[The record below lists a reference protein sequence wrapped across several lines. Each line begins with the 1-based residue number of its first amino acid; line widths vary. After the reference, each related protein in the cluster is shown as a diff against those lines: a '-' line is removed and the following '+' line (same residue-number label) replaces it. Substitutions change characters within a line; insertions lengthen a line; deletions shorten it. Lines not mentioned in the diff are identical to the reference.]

1 MTTLCHSHSHSG
13 FFHAKGW
20 QFECRQGKY
29 HVFLTLFR
37 HANPKISKN
46 NPRCS
51 NLKKQR
57 VLHGRSSHGSS
68 IKYFLRI
75 EKQQQKSCKD
85 RNLWHRWHHLLQHI
99 AMFVFSSL
107 DSPWEP
113 SLLEEIHMDVRGHN
127 MERKSFSRIKM
138 KEFAFH
144 THLRANLV
152 LAQCWSN
159 IFQTYNASTALEGM
173 VKHKV
178 RLTNSFQAGCQM
190 MPEVSIY
197 RRNVPGIFRELHG
210 IQPSIGSP
218 SAVDCAE
225 VGCWLLPVSY
235 LAATLV
241 HATIEWFDSILAC
254 FRSAQEC
261 QSIEATAPSPAACS
275 CARSRKALRL
285 WGQKKRFE
293 ATATTA
299 GV

>member
-1 MTTLCHSHSHSG
+1 MLEPQKT
-13 FFHAKGW
+13 A
-20 QFECRQGKY
+20 
-29 HVFLTLFR
+29 
-37 HANPKISKN
+37 
-46 NPRCS
+46 
-51 NLKKQR
+51 
-57 VLHGRSSHGSS
+57 RSSRSFQPWLFNL
-68 IKYFLRI
+68 IYIFANRKTA
-75 EKQQQKSCKD
+75 
-85 RNLWHRWHHLLQHI
+85 NLWHRWHHLLQHI

-113 SLLEEIHMDVRGHN
+113 SLLEQIHMDVRGHN
-127 MERKSFSRIKM
+127 MYERNSLSRIKM
-138 KEFAFH
+138 KKFTVH
-144 THLRANLV
+144 THLRASSLV
-152 LAQCWSN
+152 LAQYWPN
-159 IFQTYNASTALEGM
+159 IFQTYNAPTALEGM
-173 VKHKV
+173 VKHTV

-197 RRNVPGIFRELHG
+197 RRDVPGIFRELHG

-218 SAVDCAE
+218 STVDCAE

-241 HATIEWFDSILAC
+241 HVTIEWLDSILAC

-275 CARSRKALRL
+275 CARSRKALHL
-285 WGQKKRFE
+285 WGQKKTLE

>member
-1 MTTLCHSHSHSG
+1 MLEPQKT
-13 FFHAKGW
+13 A
-20 QFECRQGKY
+20 
-29 HVFLTLFR
+29 
-37 HANPKISKN
+37 
-46 NPRCS
+46 
-51 NLKKQR
+51 
-57 VLHGRSSHGSS
+57 RSSWSFQPWLFNL
-68 IKYFLRI
+68 IVFANRKTA
-75 EKQQQKSCKD
+75 
-85 RNLWHRWHHLLQHI
+85 NLWHRWHHLLQHI

-113 SLLEEIHMDVRGHN
+113 SLLEQDVRGHN
-127 MERKSFSRIKM
+127 MERKSFSRIKIQ
-138 KEFAFH
+138 EFTFH
-144 THLRANLV
+144 SRAKLV
-152 LAQCWSN
+152 LAQYWAN
-159 IFQTYNASTALEGM
+159 IFQTYINASTALEGM
-173 VKHKV
+173 VKRKV

-197 RRNVPGIFRELHG
+197 QRNVPGISRELHG

-241 HATIEWFDSILAC
+241 HVTIEWFDSILAC

-275 CARSRKALRL
+275 CARSRKALHL
-285 WGQKKRFE
+285 WGQQKTLE